1 MLLSLLLL
9 AAVPSPFD
17 TEVLVEASPAQVY
30 QAFTTLEGVKTFF
43 APGGKIE
50 LRAGGP
56 YEIYFM
62 PDAPAGSRG
71 ADICTVISF
80 EANKKLSFTW
90 NFPPSIPALRSA
102 GALTQ
107 VTVELSAE
115 GKRTRVKLRH
125 DGWQE
130 GADWEKG
137 RAYFSH
143 AWPVVLARLKHRFA
157 IGALD
162 WKHPFGAVSLEDL
175 KWMAGSYRGSAERAL
190 HEEIWTHSEAGLLGA
205 YRVSE
210 GAKASFFELA
220 TIEAE
225 DGELYLRMQMFGPGL
240 SPSKRTA
247 AKPLRLAL
255 HGVDGQSALFVG
267 LDGEKGTE
275 LLYQLEKDAL
285 TVTLKRTKGEVEV
298 VRMSRVAQL

>member
-9 AAVPSPFD
+9 AAVPPPFD

-30 QAFTTLEGVKTFF
+30 QAFTTLDGVRTFF

-50 LRAGGP
+50 LRPGGA

-62 PDAPAGSRG
+62 PEAPAGSRG

-107 VTVELSAE
+107 VHLELSAE

-137 RAYFSH
+137 RGYFSH

-157 IGALD
+157 IGPLD
-162 WKHPFGAVSLEDL
+162 WKHAFAPVSLDDL
-175 KWMAGSYRGSAERAL
+175 KWLVGSYRSASGTTL
-190 HEEIWTHSEAGLLGA
+190 QEEVWTLSEAGFLGA

-210 GAKASFFELA
+210 QSKASFLELA
-220 TIEAE
+220 TIELE
-225 DGELYLRMQMFGPGL
+225 DGELYFRMQMFGPGL
-240 SPSKRTA
+240 TPSKRTA
-247 AKPLRLAL
+247 AKPLRFAL
-255 HGVDGQSALFVG
+255 HGVEGQSALFIG

-275 LLYQLEKDAL
+275 LYYRLEKDTL
-285 TVTLKRTKGEVEV
+285 EVTLKKPKSEAEV
-298 VRMSRVAQL
+298 VKLSRVVQP

>member
-1 MLLSLLLL
+1 MLFSLLLL
-9 AAVPSPFD
+9 AAAPAAFD
-17 TEVLVEASPAQVY
+17 AEVIVEASPAQVY
-30 QAFTTLEGVKTFF
+30 QAFTTLDGVKTFF

-62 PDAPAGSRG
+62 PEAPAGSRG
-71 ADICTVISF
+71 ADICTVVSF
-80 EANKKLSFTW
+80 EANKRLSFTW

-157 IGALD
+157 VGPLD
-162 WKHPFGAVSLEDL
+162 WKHPFGALSLDDL
-175 KWMAGSYRGSAERAL
+175 KWLVGSYRGTADRTL
-190 HEEIWTHSEAGLLGA
+190 HEEVWTLSEAGLLGA
-205 YRVSE
+205 YRASQ
-210 GAKASFFELA
+210 GAKAEFLELS
-220 TIEAE
+220 TIELE

-247 AKPLRLAL
+247 ARPLRLAL

-285 TVTLKRTKGEVEV
+285 EVTLKRPKGQAEVF
-298 VRMSRVAQL
+298 RMSRVAQP

>member
-1 MLLSLLLL
+1 MLFSLLLL
-9 AAVPSPFD
+9 AAAPAPFD
-17 TEVLVEASPAQVY
+17 AEVIVEASPAQVY

-62 PDAPAGSRG
+62 PEAPAGSRG
-71 ADICTVISF
+71 ADICTVVSF
-80 EANKKLSFTW
+80 EANKRLSFTW

-107 VTVELSAE
+107 VTVGLSAE

-157 IGALD
+157 VGPLD
-162 WKHPFGAVSLEDL
+162 WKHPFGALSLDDL
-175 KWMAGSYRGSAERAL
+175 KWLVGSYRGTTDRTL
-190 HEEIWTHSEAGLLGA
+190 HEEVWTLSEAGLLGA
-205 YRVSE
+205 YRASQ
-210 GAKASFFELA
+210 GAKAEFFELS
-220 TIEAE
+220 TIELE

-247 AKPLRLAL
+247 ARPLRLAL

-285 TVTLKRTKGEVEV
+285 EVTLKRPKGQAEVF
-298 VRMSRVAQL
+298 RMGRVAQP